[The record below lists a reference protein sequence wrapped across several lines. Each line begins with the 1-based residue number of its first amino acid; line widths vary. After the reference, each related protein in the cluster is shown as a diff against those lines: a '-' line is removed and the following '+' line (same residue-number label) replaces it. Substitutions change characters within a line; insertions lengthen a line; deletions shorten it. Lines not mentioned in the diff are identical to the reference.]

1 MQLQIESPHIETGNK
16 LTSLI
21 RSKFEHLGKRYDRI
35 KRCDVVLR
43 REKNDKQE
51 YFFIEAKMEVPR
63 TILFANDKAETFEIA
78 LDKVIND
85 LEHQLNRHKEE
96 IEEVRR

>member
-1 MQLQIESPHIETGNK
+1 MQLQIETPHIEAGKRITD
-16 LTSLI
+16 LV

-35 KRCDVVLR
+35 NRCDVVLR
-43 REKNDKQE
+43 KGKDDKQK

-63 TILFANDKAETFEIA
+63 TILFANDKAGTFEIA

-96 IEEVRR
+96 INEVR